1 MRIGV
6 IPIPTLVD
14 PIPTF
19 YLILVPFPSDYHG
32 TPIAIGIPSPM
43 HISTTDQ
50 VGGRC
55 AADDVAVQWVMMHG
69 L

>member
-1 MRIGV
+1 MGIGV
-6 IPIPTLVD
+6 IPIPILVD

-32 TPIAIGIPSPM
+32 TPIAIGIPNPM
-43 HISTTDQ
+43 HISTIDQ
-50 VGGRC
+50 AGGRC
-55 AADDVAVQWVMMHG
+55 AVDDIAVQWMMMYC